1 MVFSINKTKKREA
14 KMMKKRMWLI
24 KLEFYVVAAANLM
37 IHVDAEDSFDV
48 FISISCGL
56 REYTIY
62 VIYKNNSKKQ
72 THIA

>member
-1 MVFSINKTKKREA
+1 M
-14 KMMKKRMWLI
+14 
-24 KLEFYVVAAANLM
+24 VAAANLM
-37 IHVDAEDSFDV
+37 IYVDVEDSFDV
-48 FISISCGL
+48 FISISGGL